1 MRARDRFF
9 VDGVSCRVD
18 GVTYRVANLGTGGL
32 FVASD
37 RPPHLGQ
44 TLVMDLLLPN
54 RPACRVVGEVSW
66 INAAGQHPD
75 ELPPGFG
82 IRLIRVEPD
91 DREAIAELLRLS
103 APVLSPGPPPHRDED
118 P

>member
-1 MRARDRFF
+1 MKARDRFF

-18 GVTYRVANLGTGGL
+18 GVTCRVANLGTGGF

-37 RPPHLGQ
+37 RPPQLGQ
-44 TLVMDLLLPN
+44 TLVMDLLLPD

-75 ELPPGFG
+75 EMPPGFG
-82 IRLIRVEPD
+82 IRLTRIESEVRD
-91 DREAIAELLRLS
+91 AIAELLRLS
-103 APVLSPGPPPHRDED
+103 APVLGPGPPPHGDED